1 MSFLHS
7 PRALRALFVSLA
19 LLGAGCGGDAPPP
32 PVAPDLGPGDSD
44 GGTPDLG
51 GDLIDLGGVPVDLGG
66 GSMDLGPDPVD
77 LGPDPVDLGTTPTT
91 APNVVGPYAVTR
103 SMTMVG
109 TSPVTVFDPTLPAG
123 VRAPLAVFMP
133 GFQLTVSR
141 YAAICERLASHGVV
155 VVGVDATGGFFPNH
169 VALRDAAIA
178 VIDWAI
184 SRAPTADHTD
194 GSRVMTFGHS
204 LGGKLATMAAGS
216 DTRVTAL
223 LAIDPV
229 NGGGGPGMG
238 YTADR
243 PDIVPDVVAALT
255 IPMGFLGETTNATGG
270 FMPCA
275 PADQNFTTFYDAAT
289 AAPWAAQWNFLGADH
304 MDFVPDVS
312 ACFACAACTAG
323 TADPATVVRDT
334 QTLTVA
340 FAQRH
345 LFGVAAAEDW
355 LRGAM
360 VPAGIAV
367 TGRP

>member
-1 MSFLHS
+1 MSFLHM
-7 PRALRALFVSLA
+7 PRTFAALFVALA
-19 LLGAGCGGDAPPP
+19 LAGAACGGDDSPP
-32 PVAPDLGPGDSD
+32 PVS
-44 GGTPDLG
+44 PDLG
-51 GDLIDLGGVPVDLGG
+51 GGDADGGLTDLGGDPVDLGAEPA
-66 GSMDLGPDPVD
+66 DLGPDPVD
-77 LGPDPVDLGTTPTT
+77 LGPAPVDMGPVTTA

-109 TSPVTVFDPTLPAG
+109 TSPVTLFDPTLPAG
-123 VRAPLAVFMP
+123 VRAPLAVFLP

-141 YAAICERLASHGVV
+141 YAALCERLASHGVV

-184 SRAPTADHTD
+184 SRAPTAGKTD

-216 DTRVTAL
+216 DSRVTAL

-243 PDIVPDVVAALT
+243 PDIVPDVVAALS
-255 IPMGFLGETTNATGG
+255 IPMGFLGETTNASGG

-275 PADQNFTTFYDAAT
+275 PGDQNFMTFYDAAT
-289 AAPWAAQWNFLGADH
+289 SASWAAQWNFIGADH

-323 TADPATVVRDT
+323 TADPTTVVRDT

-345 LFGVAAAEDW
+345 LFSVTAAEDW

>member
-1 MSFLHS
+1 MPSLRLS
-7 PRALRALFVSLA
+7 RALQALLVSLA
-19 LLGAGCGGDAPPP
+19 LAGAACGGDDSPP
-32 PVAPDLGPGDSD
+32 PVAADLGGGDSD
-44 GGTPDLG
+44 GGLTDLG
-51 GDLIDLGGVPVDLGG
+51 SEPA
-66 GSMDLGPDPVD
+66 DLGPDPVD
-77 LGPDPVDLGTTPTT
+77 LGPAPVDMGSVTTT
-91 APNVVGPYAVTR
+91 APNAVGPYAVTR

-123 VRAPLAVFMP
+123 VRAPLAIFLP

-141 YAAICERLASHGVV
+141 YAALCERLASHGVV
-155 VVGVDATGGFFPNH
+155 VVGVDATGGFSPNH
-169 VALRDAAIA
+169 NALRDAAIA

-184 SRAPTADHTD
+184 SRAPTAAKTD
-194 GSRVMTFGHS
+194 GSRVMTWGHS

-216 DTRVTAL
+216 DARVTAL

-229 NGGGGPGMG
+229 NGGGGPIGPT

-243 PDIVPDVVAALT
+243 PDIVPDVVAALS
-255 IPMGFLGETTNATGG
+255 IPMGFLGETTNASGG

-289 AAPWAAQWNFLGADH
+289 SASWAAQWNFLGADH

-345 LFGVAAAEDW
+345 LFGEAASEEW